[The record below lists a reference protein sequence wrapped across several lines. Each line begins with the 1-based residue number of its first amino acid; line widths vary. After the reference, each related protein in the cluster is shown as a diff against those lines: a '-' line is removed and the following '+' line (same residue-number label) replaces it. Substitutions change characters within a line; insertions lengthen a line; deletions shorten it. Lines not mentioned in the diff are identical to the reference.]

1 MPQNPMNIFL
11 AAILAVTLS
20 ATAAFAQPATQ
31 PTTQPDEKITVPE
44 EDLARIRE
52 AAILAETANA
62 AGLEWKPY
70 YVAFMKLE
78 RRKDWT
84 DKQIKFIGMY
94 FGAIQGH
101 FEDELSQ
108 KKYTQDEVR
117 TLKEKLEKET
127 ARLNREATTRPYRKR
142 SE

>member
-1 MPQNPMNIFL
+1 MKIFL
-11 AAILAVTLS
+11 ALVVAVTAGFFS
-20 ATAAFAQPATQ
+20 IGAFAEPTSQ

-44 EDLARIRE
+44 ADLARIRE
-52 AAILAETANA
+52 AAIFAETANA
-62 AGLEWKPY
+62 AGLDWKPY
-70 YVAFMKLE
+70 YSAFMKLE

-94 FGAIQGH
+94 FGAIQGY
-101 FEDELSQ
+101 FEDELRQ
-108 KKYTQDEVR
+108 KKYTDDEIR

-127 ARLNREATTRPYRKR
+127 ARLNKEATTRPYRKR